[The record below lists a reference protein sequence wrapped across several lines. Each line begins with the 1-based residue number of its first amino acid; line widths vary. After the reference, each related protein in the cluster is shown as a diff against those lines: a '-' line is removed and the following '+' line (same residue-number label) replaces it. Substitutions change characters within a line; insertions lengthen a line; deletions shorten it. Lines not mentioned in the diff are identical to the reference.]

1 MSELNLNP
9 DTDIGVE
16 GIEHNHHEHDAQLIT
31 APVTQSATATAS
43 GDCNPNHSNLK
54 LSNPLSNPFTH
65 ACSRFEVNHVSE
77 KTIAGHSRGI
87 SPL

>member
-31 APVTQSATATAS
+31 APVTQSTTATAS
-43 GDCNPNHSNLK
+43 GDCESNRISNRTAFQIDISNRRRQHSHQSGRLK
-54 LSNPLSNPFTH
+54 MN
-65 ACSRFEVNHVSE
+65 
-77 KTIAGHSRGI
+77 
-87 SPL
+87 